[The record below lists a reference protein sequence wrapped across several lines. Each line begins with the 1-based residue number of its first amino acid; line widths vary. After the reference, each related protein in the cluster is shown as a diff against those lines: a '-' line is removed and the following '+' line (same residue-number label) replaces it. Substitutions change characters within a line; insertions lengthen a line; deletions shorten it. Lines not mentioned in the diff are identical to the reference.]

1 MMRVQ
6 SYNTACCTNTS
17 TSRSTSTSTST
28 NNGPAKR
35 RRIAIETTKTM
46 TKSVQFNEDIITAMH
61 IIDRQDNVES
71 TTTSWLDLKEYS
83 EIRNGISRSLDLV
96 NFGAPS
102 IMYCVRGLEECCTE
116 YKGNFG
122 CLKSSTIHRRQC
134 AVRAVL
140 YEQEL
145 QRHYMEATKATKAQT
160 DYNIQRIRKVSES
173 CTCSNVQ
180 HSISMGRIDSE
191 EALLIYIEQPQQQ
204 HQQCTKRTT
213 SNAAQYEYMCKQ
225 QSHAHAPAN
234 NGTNTPIM
242 TSGNK
247 TNLFQLN
254 HNEEKIWNFK
264 IKSRN
269 CLDAPLQQHYI
280 SHESYLN

>member
-1 MMRVQ
+1 MSVQ
-6 SYNTACCTNTS
+6 SYNTACCT
-17 TSRSTSTSTST
+17 STSTST
-28 NNGPAKR
+28 NNNGSTKR
-35 RRIAIETTKTM
+35 RRITIDKTKTM
-46 TKSVQFNEDIITAMH
+46 TKSVKFNEDIITAVH
-61 IIDRQDNVES
+61 IIDRQDNIES
-71 TTTSWLDLKEYS
+71 TTISWLDLQDYS
-83 EIRNGISRSLDLV
+83 EIRNGIFRTLDLV

-122 CLKSSTIHRRQC
+122 CLKSSAIHRRQC

-145 QRHYMEATKATKAQT
+145 QRQYMEATKAQT
-160 DYNIQRIRKVSES
+160 DYNIKRIRKVSES
-173 CTCSNVQ
+173 FTCSNVQ

-204 HQQCTKRTT
+204 HQQQQQQQYTKRT
-213 SNAAQYEYMCKQ
+213 SSKAAQYEHMCKQ
-225 QSHAHAPAN
+225 QTHAPAN
-234 NGTNTPIM
+234 NETNTPIM
-242 TSGNK
+242 ISGNK
-247 TNLFQLN
+247 TNLFQFN
-254 HNEEKIWNFK
+254 HNEERIWKFK

-280 SHESYLN
+280 A